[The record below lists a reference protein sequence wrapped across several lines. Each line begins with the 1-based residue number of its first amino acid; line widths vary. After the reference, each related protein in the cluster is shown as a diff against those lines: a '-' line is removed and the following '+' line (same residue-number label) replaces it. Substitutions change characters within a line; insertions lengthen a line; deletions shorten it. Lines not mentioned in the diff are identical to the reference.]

1 MGGTAEAK
9 LSSHIGD
16 EAFFIEVFGKN
27 KGGMIMVVVMDL
39 RATEAQIR
47 EVKKRLEQLG
57 FKTHL
62 IRGVERIVI
71 GAIGDRKQIMDS
83 GIEIMP
89 GVEKIVPIMK
99 PYKLVSREAKSENTV
114 IKVKEFTIGG
124 SEITV
129 IAGPC
134 AVESREQLM
143 ETARLVRE
151 AGAKAIRGGTYKP
164 RTSPY
169 SFQGMEEEGLKLL
182 AEAGR
187 ETGLATITEV
197 VDERSLSLALE
208 YVDLIQIGAR
218 NMQNF
223 QLLKAVG
230 RVNKPVVLKRGLSAT
245 MEEWLMAAEYIMSE
259 GNYSVILC
267 ERGIRTF
274 ETYTRNT
281 LDLSAVP
288 MIKQLSHLPVIV
300 DPSHSTGDWRLVG
313 PLSKGAV
320 AVGADGLLIEVH
332 PDPCKA
338 LCDGPQSLTPENF
351 RQLMEELAP
360 VAQSVGKTLVKERGV
375 V

>member
-1 MGGTAEAK
+1 
-9 LSSHIGD
+9 
-16 EAFFIEVFGKN
+16 
-27 KGGMIMVVVMDL
+27 MVVVMDL
-39 RATEAQIR
+39 RATDTQIR
-47 EVKKRLEQLG
+47 DVKKRLEQLG

-83 GIEIMP
+83 GIEVMP

-99 PYKLVSREAKSENTV
+99 PYKLVSREAKPENTV
-114 IKVKEFTIGG
+114 IQVKDFTIGG
-124 SEITV
+124 KEIAV

-134 AVESREQLM
+134 AVESKEQLM
-143 ETARLVRE
+143 ETAKLVKE

-169 SFQGMEEEGLKLL
+169 SFQGMEEEGLVLL

-187 ETGLATITEV
+187 ATGLATITEV
-197 VDERSLSLALE
+197 VDEKSLLLAVE

-223 QLLKAVG
+223 HLLKAVG
-230 RVNKPVVLKRGLSAT
+230 RVEKPVVLKRGLSAT
-245 MEEWLMAAEYIMSE
+245 MEEWLMAAEYIMSG
-259 GNYSVILC
+259 GNYNVILC

-288 MIKQLSHLPVIV
+288 MIKHLSHLPVIV
-300 DPSHSTGDWRLVG
+300 DPSHSTGDWRLVA

-338 LCDGPQSLTPENF
+338 LCDGPQSLTPANF

-360 VAQSVGKTLVKERGV
+360 VTQSVGKTLVKERAV

>member
-1 MGGTAEAK
+1 
-9 LSSHIGD
+9 
-16 EAFFIEVFGKN
+16 
-27 KGGMIMVVVMDL
+27 MIVVMDL
-39 RATEAQIR
+39 RATEEQVEA
-47 EVKKRLEQLG
+47 VDNRLEELG

-62 IRGVERIVI
+62 IRGVERLVI
-71 GAIGDRKQIMDS
+71 GAIGDRKQILNS

-89 GVEKIVPIMK
+89 GVEKLVPIMK
-99 PYKLVSREAKSENTV
+99 PFKLVGRDVKPEDTV
-114 IKVKEFTIGG
+114 IRVKDFNIGAK
-124 SEITV
+124 EITV

-143 ETARLVRE
+143 ETAQLVAE
-151 AGAKAIRGGTYKP
+151 AGARAIRGGTYKP

-169 SFQGMEEEGLKLL
+169 SFQGMEEDGLQLL

-197 VDERSLSLALE
+197 IDEKSLGLAVN
-208 YVDLIQIGAR
+208 YVDIIQIGAR

-223 QLLKAVG
+223 QLLKAAG
-230 RVNKPVVLKRGLSAT
+230 RISKPVVLKRGLSAT

-259 GNYSVILC
+259 GNYNVILC

-274 ETYTRNT
+274 ENYTRNT

-288 MIKQLSHLPVIV
+288 LIKQLSHLPVIV
-300 DPSHSTGDWRLVG
+300 DPSHATGEWRLVP

-320 AVGADGLLIEVH
+320 AVGADGLLVEVH
-332 PDPCKA
+332 PDPVKA

-351 RQLMEELAP
+351 RLLMKDLRP
-360 VAQSVGKTLVKERGV
+360 VAHAVGRDI
-375 V
+375 

>member
-1 MGGTAEAK
+1 
-9 LSSHIGD
+9 
-16 EAFFIEVFGKN
+16 
-27 KGGMIMVVVMDL
+27 MIVVMDL
-39 RATEAQIR
+39 RATEEQVEA
-47 EVKKRLEQLG
+47 VDNRLEELG

-62 IRGVERIVI
+62 IRGVERLVI
-71 GAIGDRKQIMDS
+71 GAIGDRKQILNS

-89 GVEKIVPIMK
+89 GVEKLVPIMK
-99 PYKLVSREAKSENTV
+99 PFKLVGRDVKPEDTV
-114 IKVKEFTIGG
+114 IRVKDFNIGAK
-124 SEITV
+124 EITV

-143 ETARLVRE
+143 ETARLVAE
-151 AGAKAIRGGTYKP
+151 AGARAIRGGTYKP

-169 SFQGMEEEGLKLL
+169 SFQGMEEDGLQLL

-197 VDERSLSLALE
+197 IDEKSLGLAVN
-208 YVDLIQIGAR
+208 YVDIIQIGAR

-223 QLLKAVG
+223 QLLKAAG
-230 RVNKPVVLKRGLSAT
+230 RISKPVVLKRGLSAT

-259 GNYSVILC
+259 GNYNVILC

-274 ETYTRNT
+274 ENYTRNT

-288 MIKQLSHLPVIV
+288 LIKQLSHLPVIV
-300 DPSHSTGDWRLVG
+300 DPSHATGEWRLVP

-332 PDPCKA
+332 PDPVKA

-351 RQLMEELAP
+351 RLLMKELRP
-360 VAQSVGKTLVKERGV
+360 VAHAVGRDI
-375 V
+375 

>member
-1 MGGTAEAK
+1 
-9 LSSHIGD
+9 
-16 EAFFIEVFGKN
+16 
-27 KGGMIMVVVMDL
+27 MIVVMDL
-39 RATEAQIR
+39 RATEEQVEA
-47 EVKKRLEQLG
+47 VDNRLEELG

-62 IRGVERIVI
+62 IRGVERLVI
-71 GAIGDRKQIMDS
+71 GAIGDRKQILNS

-89 GVEKIVPIMK
+89 GVEKLVPIMK
-99 PYKLVSREAKSENTV
+99 PFKLVGRDVKPEDTV
-114 IKVKEFTIGG
+114 IRVKDFNIGAK
-124 SEITV
+124 EITV

-143 ETARLVRE
+143 ETARLVAE
-151 AGAKAIRGGTYKP
+151 AGARAIRGGTYKP

-169 SFQGMEEEGLKLL
+169 SFQGMEEDGLQLL

-197 VDERSLSLALE
+197 IDEMSLGLAVN
-208 YVDLIQIGAR
+208 YVDIIQIGAR

-223 QLLKAVG
+223 QLLKAAG
-230 RVNKPVVLKRGLSAT
+230 RISKPVVLKRGLSAT

-259 GNYSVILC
+259 GNYNVILC

-274 ETYTRNT
+274 ENYNRNN

-288 MIKQLSHLPVIV
+288 LIKQLSHLPVIV
-300 DPSHSTGDWRLVG
+300 DPSHATGEWRLVP

-332 PDPCKA
+332 PDPVKA

-351 RQLMEELAP
+351 RLLMKDLRP
-360 VAQSVGKTLVKERGV
+360 VAHAVGRDI
-375 V
+375 

>member
-1 MGGTAEAK
+1 
-9 LSSHIGD
+9 
-16 EAFFIEVFGKN
+16 
-27 KGGMIMVVVMDL
+27 MIVVMDL
-39 RATEAQIR
+39 RATEEQ
-47 EVKKRLEQLG
+47 VKAVDKRLEELG

-62 IRGVERIVI
+62 IRGVERLVI
-71 GAIGDRKQIMDS
+71 GAIGDRKQILNS

-89 GVEKIVPIMK
+89 GVEKLVPIMK
-99 PYKLVSREAKSENTV
+99 PFKLVSRDVKLEDTV
-114 IKVKEFTIGG
+114 IRVRDFDIGAK
-124 SEITV
+124 EITV

-143 ETARLVRE
+143 ETAKLVAR

-169 SFQGMEEEGLKLL
+169 SFQGMEEDGLQLL

-197 VDERSLSLALE
+197 IDEKSLGLAVN
-208 YVDLIQIGAR
+208 YVDIIQIGAR

-223 QLLKAVG
+223 QLLRAAG
-230 RVNKPVVLKRGLSAT
+230 RIRKPVVLKRGLSAT

-259 GNYSVILC
+259 GNYNVILC

-274 ETYTRNT
+274 ENYTRNT

-288 MIKQLSHLPVIV
+288 LIKQLSHLPVIV
-300 DPSHSTGDWRLVG
+300 DPSHATGEWRLVP

-320 AVGADGLLIEVH
+320 AVGADGLLVEVH
-332 PDPCKA
+332 PDPVTA

-351 RQLMEELAP
+351 RVLMEELGP
-360 VAQSVGKTLVKERGV
+360 VANSVGRDI
-375 V
+375 

>member
-1 MGGTAEAK
+1 
-9 LSSHIGD
+9 
-16 EAFFIEVFGKN
+16 
-27 KGGMIMVVVMDL
+27 MIVVMDL
-39 RATEAQIR
+39 RATEEQVEA
-47 EVKKRLEQLG
+47 VDNRLEELG

-62 IRGVERIVI
+62 IRGVERLVI
-71 GAIGDRKQIMDS
+71 GAIGDRKQILNS

-89 GVEKIVPIMK
+89 GVEKLVPIMK
-99 PYKLVSREAKSENTV
+99 PFKLVSRDVKPEDTV
-114 IKVKEFTIGG
+114 IRVKDFNIGAK
-124 SEITV
+124 EITV

-143 ETARLVRE
+143 ETAQLV
-151 AGAKAIRGGTYKP
+151 AGAGARAIRGGTYKP

-169 SFQGMEEEGLKLL
+169 SFQGMEEDGLQLL

-197 VDERSLSLALE
+197 IDEKSLGLAVN
-208 YVDLIQIGAR
+208 YVDIIQIGAR

-223 QLLKAVG
+223 QLLKAAG
-230 RVNKPVVLKRGLSAT
+230 RISKPVVLKRGLSAT

-259 GNYSVILC
+259 GNYNVILC

-274 ETYTRNT
+274 ENYTRNT

-288 MIKQLSHLPVIV
+288 LIKQLSHLPVIV
-300 DPSHSTGDWRLVG
+300 DPSHATGEWRLVP

-320 AVGADGLLIEVH
+320 AVGADGLLVEVH
-332 PDPCKA
+332 PDPVKA

-351 RQLMEELAP
+351 KLLMEELRP
-360 VAQSVGKTLVKERGV
+360 VAHAVGRDI
-375 V
+375 